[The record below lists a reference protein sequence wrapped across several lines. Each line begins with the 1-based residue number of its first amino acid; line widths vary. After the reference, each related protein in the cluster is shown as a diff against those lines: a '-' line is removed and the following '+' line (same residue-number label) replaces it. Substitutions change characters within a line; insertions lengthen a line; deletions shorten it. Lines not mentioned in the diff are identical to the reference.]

1 MQKMLMG
8 LQNEPLFPTYPSMNP
23 TLRDMAMMNGSFI
36 TESCY
41 VMLLTPGEAQRIASE
56 LVGKIDF
63 LFSYRA
69 GLGNIKDA
77 FDGSRTIGSLGAYYN
92 ELNKLV
98 FNFRALG
105 IRAIKYQYRGK
116 YYIKITGYASMRRI
130 LNGTRYA
137 LDNPQILEM
146 AIGTRGL
153 MESFVKGTKFC
164 ICCSLAWRVVEL
176 IFKSDYDLIDFLVD
190 ITMDA
195 AKTIVSGV
203 AIAVVGGMLTLL
215 TIPIIVTT
223 FIVVVIGVALNI
235 KLNKLDDE
243 FRLSTSLKDNLRI
256 ALEQER
262 QMREWNQQHAP
273 LFFNLFSN
281 ARY

>member
-8 LQNEPLFPTYPSMNP
+8 LQDEPLLSTYPSMNP

-69 GLGNIKDA
+69 GPGNIKDA

-105 IRAIKYQYRGK
+105 IRAVKYQYRGK

-146 AIGTRGL
+146 AIGARGL
-153 MESFVKGTKFC
+153 MESFIKGTKFC

-176 IFKSDYDLIDFLVD
+176 IFKSDCDLIDFLVD
-190 ITMDA
+190 ITVDV
-195 AKTIVSGV
+195 AKAIVSGV
-203 AIAVVGGMLTLL
+203 VIAVLGGGALFVSA
-215 TIPIIVTT
+215 PIIFTT
-223 FIVVVIGVALNI
+223 IIVVAIGIALNI
-235 KLNKLDDE
+235 GLNTLDDE
-243 FRLSTSLKDNLRI
+243 FGLSANLKENLRV

-262 QMREWNQQHAP
+262 KMREWNQQHAP
-273 LFFNLFSN
+273 LFLNLFSN
-281 ARY
+281 ATY

>member
-23 TLRDMAMMNGSFI
+23 TLRDMAMMNDSFI

-69 GLGNIKDA
+69 GPGNIKDA

-105 IRAIKYQYRGK
+105 IRAVKYQYRGK

-146 AIGTRGL
+146 AIGSRGL
-153 MESFVKGTKFC
+153 MGSFIKGTKFC

-176 IFKSDYDLIDFLVD
+176 IFKSNYDLVDFLVD

-203 AIAVVGGMLTLL
+203 VIAVVGGMLTLL
-215 TIPIIVTT
+215 TIPIVVTT
-223 FIVVVIGVALNI
+223 FAVVVIGIALNI

-243 FRLSTSLKDNLRI
+243 FGLSTSLKDNLRI

-273 LFFNLFSN
+273 LLFNLFSN
-281 ARY
+281 TRY